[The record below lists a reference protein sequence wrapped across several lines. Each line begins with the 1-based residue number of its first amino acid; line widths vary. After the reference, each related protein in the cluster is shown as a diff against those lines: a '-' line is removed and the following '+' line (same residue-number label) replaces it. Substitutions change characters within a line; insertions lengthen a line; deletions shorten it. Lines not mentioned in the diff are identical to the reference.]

1 VLITSKK
8 TVGGKD
14 AIDIGVLAD
23 GDSASRRRNPI
34 LWLVI
39 CGILLIAAI
48 AVGTAMM
55 VRNFRDHAIE
65 SSKRELENTV
75 VLLAH
80 HFDQQLDDAEIPL
93 VDLIDQ
99 IHQAGITTP
108 EDFKH
113 QMSAPEIH
121 KELAEKVSRVTK
133 VAGINIYDSDGDLI
147 NSSEVANVPKVR
159 IDDRAY
165 FKALKSSTDVTQPQI
180 ELVLSRF
187 TGIWK
192 ILITR
197 SVTGPNGAFLGVV
210 SRAIAPSKFEEFFST
225 VALGK
230 DAAIVL
236 HHHDGTLLARYPHV
250 EEIMGKNFKANST
263 PEAASLLSLDHGT
276 ARLISPIDGA
286 ERLVT
291 IQSLSRFPLTVV
303 ATNTVV
309 SALTDWR
316 AQTKFLVVAAILATV
331 TVAITIMLIVRRLTW
346 QHRAAQQRVNLQKQ
360 RLDTAVENMVQ
371 GLTLFDQNRRLVVC
385 NQRYLEMYSL
395 SPDVVKPG
403 CYLDELI
410 AHRNQVGLI
419 GVDIDHY
426 CNKIVDHAAR
436 GETVTL
442 QSKDGRTFQIKH
454 RSLPDGGWV
463 ATHED
468 VTERSRQQDAILQQ
482 AGELAR
488 INMQFDAALSNM
500 TQGLCMFDGEKRLV
514 VWNERYA
521 GLYQLPP
528 ELMQVGT
535 PHEAIIAD
543 RVSRGILKGQKS
555 ASAAKQKLAS
565 LNQLPKDAASS
576 RVDEFSD
583 GRFILVT
590 RQPMDDGGWLATHED
605 ITERRRAEAEIIH
618 LARHDALT
626 GLANR
631 GEFNT
636 RLEEAC
642 KRLKRSGGSVTVM
655 MVDLDRFKWV
665 NDTFGHPAGDQ
676 LLVKVGQRLRSTV
689 RDTDVVA
696 RLGGDE
702 FAIIQEGGLDQ
713 HEGAIALALRI
724 INAISEPFELNGNP
738 ASLGISIGIVLAP
751 EHETDPEGL
760 LKRADLALYDAKSN
774 GRNDYRFFRNE
785 LLEVARTQ
793 RTAESE
799 LREAIEREDFEL
811 FYQPVVDAKARTLCG
826 VEALVRWHHP
836 TKGMISPDKFVP
848 LAETTGLIEPLGEW
862 ILRQACA
869 DAAAWPAHI
878 KLAVNISAIQFK
890 KGNLF
895 EVILRTLMETG
906 LSPERLELEI
916 TETSL
921 LENQEAHLTTI
932 RQVKNLGISMAL
944 DDFGTGY
951 SSVNYLANFPFD
963 KIKIDKS
970 FTQGV
975 LSRRDCKAVVAST
988 LALAQGLGTVT
999 TAEGVETEEQLEYM
1013 RAAGVDLVQGYLFGR
1028 PAPISRLDL
1037 NATFSLK
1044 DKVA

>member
-1 VLITSKK
+1 MLTNSKESAAESGM
-8 TVGGKD
+8 V
-14 AIDIGVLAD
+14 DIGGLAD
-23 GDSASRRRNPI
+23 GDSIRRRNPI

-65 SSKRELENTV
+65 SSKRELENAV
-75 VLLAH
+75 VLLAR
-80 HFDQQLDDAEIPL
+80 HFDQQLDDAEVPL
-93 VDLIDQ
+93 VDLIE
-99 IHQAGITTP
+99 QARQDGINSPDDFKRRMSTP
-108 EDFKH
+108 EMH
-113 QMSAPEIH
+113 R
-121 KELAEKVSRVTK
+121 ELVEKVSHASK
-133 VAGINIYDSDGDLI
+133 VAGINIYDADGVLI
-147 NSSEVANVPKVR
+147 SSSETETVPNVR

-165 FKALKSSTDVTQPQI
+165 FKALRSSTDPAQPQM

-187 TGIWK
+187 THVWK
-192 ILITR
+192 TLLTR
-197 SVTGPNGAFLGVV
+197 KVVGRDGQFLGVV
-210 SRAIAPSKFEEFFST
+210 SRAIAPAKFEEFFSA

-230 DAAIVL
+230 DATISM
-236 HHHDGTLLARYPHV
+236 HHHGGKLLARYPHV
-250 EEIMGKNFKANST
+250 EAVIGKDFKADST
-263 PEAASLLSLDHGT
+263 PEAAAFLKRDHGT
-276 ARLISPIDGA
+276 TRLMSPIDGI
-286 ERLVT
+286 ERLVS
-291 IQSLSRFPLTVV
+291 IQSLARFPLSVV
-303 ATNTVV
+303 ATTTVE
-309 SALTDWR
+309 SSLADWR
-316 AQTKFLVVAAILATV
+316 AQTKFLVIAAILSAIII
-331 TVAITIMLIVRRLTW
+331 AITILLIVRRLTL
-346 QHRAAQQRVNLQKQ
+346 QHQAAQQRVNLEKQ

-371 GLTLFDQNRRLVVC
+371 GLTLFDRHRRLVVL
-385 NQRYLEMYSL
+385 NQRYLEMYTL
-395 SPDVVKPG
+395 SPEIVKPG
-403 CYLDELI
+403 CHLRDLI
-410 AHRNQVGLI
+410 AHRNEVGDI
-419 GVDIDHY
+419 RVDVEQY
-426 CNKIVDHAAR
+426 CAKIVEHAAR

-442 QSKDGRTFQIKH
+442 QAAGGRSFQIKH

-468 VTERSRQQDAILQQ
+468 ITERSRQESAILQQ
-482 AGELAR
+482 ASELAR
-488 INMQFDAALSNM
+488 INMQFDAALGNM
-500 TQGLCMFDGEKRLV
+500 AQGLCMFDGEKRLV

-521 GLYQLPP
+521 KLYRLSPD
-528 ELMQVGT
+528 LLKVGT
-535 PHEAIIAD
+535 THEAIIAD
-543 RVSRGILKGQKS
+543 RISRGMLKGEKS
-555 ASAAKQKLAS
+555 ASAAREKLAS
-565 LNQLPKDAASS
+565 LNQLPKDTASS
-576 RVDEFSD
+576 RIDEFAD

-590 RQPMDDGGWLATHED
+590 RQPMTDGGWLATHED
-605 ITERRRAEAEIIH
+605 ITERRRAEAEIVH

-631 GEFNT
+631 AEFNV
-636 RLEEAC
+636 RLDEAC
-642 KRLKRSGGSVTVM
+642 KRLKRGGGTVTVM
-655 MVDLDRFKWV
+655 MVDLDKFKGV

-676 LLVKVGQRLRSTV
+676 LLVEVGRRLRSTV
-689 RDTDVVA
+689 RETDVVA

-702 FAIIQEGGLDQ
+702 FAIIQEGGAEP

-724 INAISEPFELNGNP
+724 ISAISEPFDLNGSP
-738 ASLGISIGIVLAP
+738 ARLGTSIGIVLAP
-751 EHETDPEGL
+751 EHEIDPEGL
-760 LKRADLALYDAKSN
+760 LKRADLALYEAKSN
-774 GRNDYRFFRNE
+774 GRNDYRFFREE

-811 FYQPVVDAKARTLCG
+811 YYQPVVDAKTRTLCG
-826 VEALVRWHHP
+826 VEALVRWKHP
-836 TKGMISPDKFVP
+836 TKGLISPDKFVP
-848 LAETTGLIEPLGEW
+848 LAETTGLIGPLGEW
-862 ILRQACA
+862 ILRRACA

-878 KLAVNISAIQFK
+878 KLAVNISAVQFK

-895 EVILRTLMETG
+895 EVILCTLMETG
-906 LSPERLELEI
+906 LTPERLELEI

-932 RQVKNLGISMAL
+932 RQLKNLGISMAL

-1028 PAPISRLDL
+1028 PAPISQLDL
-1037 NATFSLK
+1037 NATPALK
-1044 DKVA
+1044 VMVA

>member
-1 VLITSKK
+1 MLTTSK
-8 TVGGKD
+8 GGQD
-14 AIDIGVLAD
+14 TADTGALAD
-23 GDSASRRRNPI
+23 GDSPGRRNPI
-34 LWLVI
+34 RWLVV
-39 CGILLIAAI
+39 CGVLLIAAI

-55 VRNFRDHAIE
+55 VRNFRDHAVE
-65 SSKRELENTV
+65 SSKRELENAV
-75 VLLAH
+75 VLLAR
-80 HFDQQLDDAEIPL
+80 HFDQQLDDAEVPL
-93 VDLIDQ
+93 IDLIDQ
-99 IHQAGITTP
+99 IHQAGITSADDFKRRMSTP
-108 EDFKH
+108 EVH
-113 QMSAPEIH
+113 R
-121 KELAEKVSRVTK
+121 ELAERVSRVTK
-133 VAGINIYDSDGDLI
+133 VAGINIYDADGVLI
-147 NSSEVANVPKVR
+147 NSSETATVPNVR

-165 FKALKSSTDVTQPQI
+165 FKALKASPDVAQPQI

-187 TGIWK
+187 TGVWK
-192 ILITR
+192 TLLAR
-197 SVTGPNGAFLGVV
+197 RVTGPDGQFLGIV
-210 SRAIAPSKFEEFFST
+210 SRAIAPARFEEFFSA

-230 DAAIVL
+230 DATISM
-236 HHHDGTLLARYPHV
+236 HHHGGRLLARYPHNEAV
-250 EEIMGKNFKANST
+250 IGKDFRTDST
-263 PEAASLLSLDHGT
+263 PEAAAFLKMDHGT
-276 ARLISPIDGA
+276 TRLNSPIDGA
-286 ERLVT
+286 ERLVS
-291 IQSLSRFPLTVV
+291 IQRLSHFPLSVV
-303 ATNTVV
+303 ATTTVE
-309 SALTDWR
+309 SALADWR
-316 AQTKFLVVAAILATV
+316 AQTRFLVIAAILSAITV
-331 TVAITIMLIVRRLTW
+331 TITIVLIVRRQTW
-346 QHRAAQQRVNLQKQ
+346 QHRAAQRRVNLEKQ

-371 GLTLFDQNRRLVVC
+371 GLTLFDQDRRLVVC
-385 NQRYLEMYSL
+385 NQRYLEMYGL

-403 CYLDELI
+403 CTLHELI
-410 AHRNQVGLI
+410 THRNQVGRI
-419 GVDIDHY
+419 QVDVDQY
-426 CNKIVDHAAR
+426 CDRIVQHAFR

-442 QSKDGRTFQIKH
+442 QATEGRSFQIKH

-468 VTERSRQQDAILQQ
+468 ITDRSRQEKAILEQSR
-482 AGELAR
+482 ELAR

-500 TQGLCMFDGEKRLV
+500 AQGLCMFDGEKRLV

-521 GLYQLPP
+521 KLYQMSPDL
-528 ELMQVGT
+528 LKVGAA
-535 PHEAIIAD
+535 HEAIIAD
-543 RVSRGILKGQKS
+543 RVSRGLLKGVTSTQ
-555 ASAAKQKLAS
+555 QKLAS
-565 LNQLPKDAASS
+565 LDRLPKDTASS
-576 RVDEFSD
+576 RVDEFAD

-590 RQPMDDGGWLATHED
+590 RQPMAEGGWLATHED
-605 ITERRRAEAEIIH
+605 VTERRRAEAEIVH
-618 LARHDALT
+618 LARHDPLT

-631 GEFNT
+631 AEFNA
-636 RLEEAC
+636 RLDGAC
-642 KRLKRSGGSVTVM
+642 RRLKRSGGTVTVM
-655 MVDLDRFKWV
+655 MVDLDKFKSV

-676 LLVKVGQRLRSTV
+676 LLVEVGRRLRSTV
-689 RDTDVVA
+689 RETDLVA

-702 FAIIQEGGLDQ
+702 FAVIQEGGADP

-724 INAISEPFELNGNP
+724 ISAISMPFDLNGNA
-738 ASLGISIGIVLAP
+738 ASLGASIGIVLAP

-793 RTAESE
+793 RSAESE

-811 FYQPVVDAKARTLCG
+811 YYQPVVHAKTRTLCG
-826 VEALVRWHHP
+826 VEALVRWRHP

-848 LAETTGLIEPLGEW
+848 LAETTGLIGPLGEW
-862 ILRQACA
+862 ILRRACA

-895 EVILRTLMETG
+895 EVMLRTLMETG
-906 LSPERLELEI
+906 FAPERLELEV

-932 RQVKNLGISMAL
+932 RQLKNLGISMAL

-999 TAEGVETEEQLEYM
+999 TAEGVETEEQLEYL

-1028 PAPISRLDL
+1028 PAPISQLDL
-1037 NATFSLK
+1037 DGTAALK
-1044 DKVA
+1044 DMVA

>member
-1 VLITSKK
+1 MLKTSKRYL
-8 TVGGKD
+8 GGQETAD
-14 AIDIGVLAD
+14 TGALAD
-23 GDSASRRRNPI
+23 GNSPGRRNPI
-34 LWLVI
+34 RWLVV
-39 CGILLIAAI
+39 CGVLLIVAI

-65 SSKRELENTV
+65 SSKRELENAV
-75 VLLAH
+75 VLLAR
-80 HFDQQLDDAEIPL
+80 HFDQQLDDAEVPL

-99 IHQAGITTP
+99 IHQAGITSA
-108 EDFKH
+108 EDFKRR
-113 QMSAPEIH
+113 MSTPEVH
-121 KELAEKVSRVTK
+121 RELAERVSRATK
-133 VAGINIYDSDGDLI
+133 VAGINIYDADGVLI
-147 NSSEVANVPKVR
+147 NSSETATVPNVR

-165 FKALKSSTDVTQPQI
+165 FKALKASADAAQPQI

-187 TGIWK
+187 TGVWK
-192 ILITR
+192 TLLAR
-197 SVTGPNGAFLGVV
+197 KVVGKDGQFLGVV
-210 SRAIAPSKFEEFFST
+210 SRAIAPAKFEEFFSA

-230 DAAIVL
+230 DATISM
-236 HHHDGTLLARYPHV
+236 HHHGGRLLARYPHV
-250 EEIMGKNFKANST
+250 EAIIGKDFRTNST
-263 PEAASLLSLDHGT
+263 PEAAAFLKMDHGT
-276 ARLISPIDGA
+276 TRLISPIDGA
-286 ERLVT
+286 ERLVS
-291 IQSLSRFPLTVV
+291 IQSLAHFPLSVV
-303 ATNTVV
+303 ATTTVE
-309 SALTDWR
+309 SALADWR
-316 AQTKFLVVAAILATV
+316 AQIKFLVVAAILS
-331 TVAITIMLIVRRLTW
+331 AITVSITIVLIVRRLTW
-346 QHRAAQQRVNLQKQ
+346 QHQAAQRRVNLEKQ

-371 GLTLFDQNRRLVVC
+371 GLTLFDQDRRLVVC
-385 NQRYLEMYSL
+385 NQRYLDMYSL

-403 CYLDELI
+403 CTLRELI
-410 AHRNQVGLI
+410 THRNQI
-419 GVDIDHY
+419 GRIQVEVDQY
-426 CNKIVDHAAR
+426 CDKIVQHAFR

-442 QSKDGRTFQIKH
+442 QATEGRSFQIKH

-468 VTERSRQQDAILQQ
+468 ITDRSRQEKAILEQSR
-482 AGELAR
+482 ELAR

-500 TQGLCMFDGEKRLV
+500 AQGLCMFDGEKRLL

-521 GLYQLPP
+521 NLYQLSPD
-528 ELMQVGT
+528 LLKVGT

-543 RVSRGILKGQKS
+543 RVSRGLLKGETS
-555 ASAAKQKLAS
+555 TRQKLAS
-565 LNQLPKDAASS
+565 LDQLPKDTASS

-590 RQPMDDGGWLATHED
+590 RQPMAEGGWLATHED
-605 ITERRRAEAEIIH
+605 VTERRRAEAEIVH
-618 LARHDALT
+618 LARHDPLT

-631 GEFNT
+631 AEFNA
-636 RLEEAC
+636 RLDGAC
-642 KRLKRSGGSVTVM
+642 RRLKRSGGTVTVM
-655 MVDLDRFKWV
+655 MVDLDKFKSV

-676 LLVKVGQRLRSTV
+676 LLVEVGRRLRSTV
-689 RDTDVVA
+689 RETDLVA

-702 FAIIQEGGLDQ
+702 FAVIQEGGADP

-724 INAISEPFELNGNP
+724 ISAISMPFDLNGNA

-811 FYQPVVDAKARTLCG
+811 YYQPVVDAKTRTLCG
-826 VEALVRWHHP
+826 VEALVRWRHP
-836 TKGMISPDKFVP
+836 TRGLISPDKFVP
-848 LAETTGLIEPLGEW
+848 LAETTGLIGPLGEW
-862 ILRQACA
+862 ILHRACA

-878 KLAVNISAIQFK
+878 KLAVNISAVQFK

-895 EVILRTLMETG
+895 EVMLRTLMETG
-906 LSPERLELEI
+906 FAPERLELEI

-932 RQVKNLGISMAL
+932 RQLKNLGISMAL

-975 LSRRDCKAVVAST
+975 LGRRDCKAVVAST

-999 TAEGVETEEQLEYM
+999 TAEGVETEEQLEYL

-1028 PAPISRLDL
+1028 PAPISQLDL
-1037 NATFSLK
+1037 DATSAPK
-1044 DKVA
+1044 DMVA

>member
-1 VLITSKK
+1 MLTTSKK
-8 TVGGKD
+8 TVGGQEKVGTG
-14 AIDIGVLAD
+14 ALAD
-23 GDSASRRRNPI
+23 GDSPGRRNPI
-34 LWLVI
+34 RWLVV
-39 CGILLIAAI
+39 CGVLLIAAI

-55 VRNFRDHAIE
+55 VGNFRDHAIE
-65 SSKRELENTV
+65 SSKRELENAA
-75 VLLAH
+75 VLLAR
-80 HFDQQLDDAEIPL
+80 HFDQQLDDAEVPL

-99 IHQAGITTP
+99 IHQAGITSP
-108 EDFKH
+108 EDFKRR
-113 QMSAPEIH
+113 MSTSEMH
-121 KELAEKVSRVTK
+121 LELVEKVSRVTK
-133 VAGINIYDSDGDLI
+133 VAGINIYDADGVLI
-147 NSSEVANVPKVR
+147 NSSETATVPNVR

-165 FKALKSSTDVTQPQI
+165 FKALKSNPDVAQPQI

-187 TGIWK
+187 TGVWK
-192 ILITR
+192 TLVTR
-197 SVTGPNGAFLGVV
+197 RVDGPDGQFLGVV
-210 SRAIAPSKFEEFFST
+210 SRAIAPAKFEEFFST

-230 DAAIVL
+230 DATISM
-236 HHHDGTLLARYPHV
+236 HHHGGRLLARYPHNEAV
-250 EEIMGKNFKANST
+250 IGRDFRTDST
-263 PEAASLLSLDHGT
+263 PEAAAFLKMDHGT
-276 ARLISPIDGA
+276 TRLISPIDGA
-286 ERLVT
+286 ERLVS
-291 IQSLSRFPLTVV
+291 IQSLSHFPLSVV
-303 ATNTVV
+303 ATTTVE
-309 SALTDWR
+309 SALADWR
-316 AQTKFLVVAAILATV
+316 AQIKFLVVAAILSAITV
-331 TVAITIMLIVRRLTW
+331 TITIILIIRRLTW
-346 QHRAAQQRVNLQKQ
+346 QHRAVQQRVTLEKQ

-371 GLTLFDQNRRLVVC
+371 GLTLFDQDRRLVVC

-403 CYLDELI
+403 CSLRELI
-410 AHRNQVGLI
+410 SHRNQVGRI
-419 GVDIDHY
+419 QVDVDQY
-426 CNKIVDHAAR
+426 CDRIVQHALR

-442 QSKDGRTFQIKH
+442 QATEGRSFQIKH

-468 VTERSRQQDAILQQ
+468 ITDRSRQENAILEQSR
-482 AGELAR
+482 ELAR

-500 TQGLCMFDGEKRLV
+500 AQGLCMFDGEKRLV

-521 GLYQLPP
+521 KLYQMPP
-528 ELMQVGT
+528 DLLKVGA

-543 RVSRGILKGQKS
+543 RVSRGLLKGETS
-555 ASAAKQKLAS
+555 TRQKLAK
-565 LNQLPKDAASS
+565 LDRLPKDTASS
-576 RVDEFSD
+576 RVDEFAD

-590 RQPMDDGGWLATHED
+590 RQPMADGGWLATHED
-605 ITERRRAEAEIIH
+605 VTERRRAEAEIVH
-618 LARHDALT
+618 LARHDPLT

-631 GEFNT
+631 AEFNA
-636 RLEEAC
+636 RLEGAC
-642 KRLKRSGGSVTVM
+642 RRLKRSGGTVTVM
-655 MVDLDRFKWV
+655 MVDLDKFKSV
-665 NDTFGHPAGDQ
+665 NDTFGHPAGDR
-676 LLVKVGQRLRSTV
+676 LLVEVGRRLRSTA
-689 RDTDVVA
+689 RETDLVA

-702 FAIIQEGGLDQ
+702 FAVIKEGGADP

-724 INAISEPFELNGNP
+724 IDAISRPFDLSGQA
-738 ASLGISIGIVLAP
+738 ASIGASIGIVLGP

-785 LLEVARTQ
+785 LLEVARSQ

-811 FYQPVVDAKARTLCG
+811 YYQPVVDAKTRTLCG
-826 VEALVRWHHP
+826 VEALVRWRHP
-836 TKGMISPDKFVP
+836 TKGLISPDKFVP
-848 LAETTGLIEPLGEW
+848 LAETTGLIGPLGEW
-862 ILRQACA
+862 ILRRACA

-878 KLAVNISAIQFK
+878 KLAVNISAVQFK

-895 EVILRTLMETG
+895 EVMLRALMETG
-906 LSPERLELEI
+906 FAPERLELEI

-932 RQVKNLGISMAL
+932 RQLKNLGISMAL

-999 TAEGVETEEQLEYM
+999 TAEGVETEEQLEYLC
-1013 RAAGVDLVQGYLFGR
+1013 AAGVDLVQGYLFGR
-1028 PAPISRLDL
+1028 PAPISQLDL
-1037 NATFSLK
+1037 KAIRALK
-1044 DKVA
+1044 DMVA